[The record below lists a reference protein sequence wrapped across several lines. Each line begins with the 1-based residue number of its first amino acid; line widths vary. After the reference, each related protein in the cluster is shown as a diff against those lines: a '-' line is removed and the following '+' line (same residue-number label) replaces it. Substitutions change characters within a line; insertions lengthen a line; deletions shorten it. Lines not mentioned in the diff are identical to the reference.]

1 MMSFHIQDAYINAMN
16 VKRLK
21 GQKKKMKID
30 YGFNTSMNHLS
41 LGVTITNYHNQY
53 RAVIFDLIFFYVEI
67 IFQDYDK
74 EP

>member
-1 MMSFHIQDAYINAMN
+1 MIFHIQDAYINAMN

-21 GQKKKMKID
+21 CQTKKMKID
-30 YGFNTSMNHLS
+30 YGLNTSMNHLS

-74 EP
+74 EQ